1 MDFFGAEENIGLAHM
16 LPNLECLQQ
25 SGRAEVVVWRVVAFQ
40 ENNKKK
46 PKIKKLKQSSTYR
59 KVGKYLQCAETH
71 HAVNSPRLCC
81 VLRCVG
87 ITAQT
92 NLLNIN

>member
-59 KVGKYLQCAETH
+59 KVGNTYSVQKHTMQLIHHGCAAFYTLRRN
-71 HAVNSPRLCC
+71 NS
-81 VLRCVG
+81 
-87 ITAQT
+87 T
-92 NLLNIN
+92 N

>member
-46 PKIKKLKQSSTYR
+46 TQNKKTKTELH
-59 KVGKYLQCAETH
+59 L
-71 HAVNSPRLCC
+71 
-81 VLRCVG
+81 
-87 ITAQT
+87 
-92 NLLNIN
+92 